1 VNKKIKAKWVAAL
14 RSGEYKKGNFQ
25 LRNNDDEFCCLGVLC
40 NLHAQA
46 HPEIAALQQYEDAYM
61 NQQAFLPFS
70 VMIWAELKE
79 VNPFVKNLSLS
90 QFNDESNLNFKQIAL
105 LIDKNL

>member
-1 VNKKIKAKWVAAL
+1 MNKEIKKLWVDAL
-14 RSGEYKKGNFQ
+14 NSGEYEQGKKK
-25 LRNNDDEFCCLGVLC
+25 LRNKDKFCCLGVLC

-61 NQQAFLPFS
+61 EEQSYLPNS

-79 VNPFVKNLSLS
+79 NNPCIKSVYLS
-90 QFNDESNLNFKQIAL
+90 QLNDEENLNFNQIAF
-105 LIDKNL
+105 LIDENL